1 MTRRGVTAIVATGL
15 LFSGCVK
22 LLTAGP
28 LELVARADAQLQS
41 GNYRAA
47 IALYDEFLQ
56 ASPADPAALRVRA
69 TQSLLEALLR
79 SEAAV
84 QRLQQESALREE
96 ELARARREVLE
107 LRAEAMRVKS
117 SLEWLKALDRRLERR
132 TR

>member
-1 MTRRGVTAIVATGL
+1 MTGRGVTAIVATGL
-15 LFSGCVK
+15 LLSGCVK
-22 LLTAGP
+22 LLTPAP
-28 LELVARADAQLQS
+28 PELVARADAQLQS

-69 TQSLLEALLR
+69 TQSLLEALLQ
-79 SEAAV
+79 SEATV

-96 ELARARREVLE
+96 ELTRARRELLE
-107 LRAEAMRVKS
+107 LRAEAKRVKV

>member
-1 MTRRGVTAIVATGL
+1 MTGRGVTAIVATGL
-15 LFSGCVK
+15 LLSGCVK
-22 LLTAGP
+22 LLTPGP
-28 LELVARADAQLQS
+28 PELVARADAHLQS

-69 TQSLLEALLR
+69 TQSLLEALLQ
-79 SEAAV
+79 SEATV

-96 ELARARREVLE
+96 ELTRARRELLE
-107 LRAEAMRVKS
+107 LRAEAKRVKV

>member
-1 MTRRGVTAIVATGL
+1 MTGRGVTAIVAAGL
-15 LFSGCVK
+15 LLSGCVK
-22 LLTAGP
+22 LLTPGLP
-28 LELVARADAQLQS
+28 ELVARADAQLQS

-69 TQSLLEALLR
+69 TQSLLEALLQ
-79 SEAAV
+79 SEATV

-96 ELARARREVLE
+96 ELTRARRELLE
-107 LRAEAMRVKS
+107 LRAEAKRVNV
-117 SLEWLKALDRRLERR
+117 SLERLKALDRRLERR

>member
-1 MTRRGVTAIVATGL
+1 MTGRGVTAIVTTGL
-15 LFSGCVK
+15 LLSGCVK
-22 LLTAGP
+22 LLTPGLP
-28 LELVARADAQLQS
+28 ELVARADAQLQS

-69 TQSLLEALLR
+69 TQSLLEVLLQ
-79 SEAAV
+79 SEATV

-96 ELARARREVLE
+96 ELTRARRELLE
-107 LRAEAMRVKS
+107 LRAEAKRVKV